1 MPGLSQ
7 SISAESCS
15 ISEYYDAVEENNLD
29 MIESG
34 SESSS
39 EVCSPYPDVKVIWL
53 FSCSIQLSMIFKL
66 LITTEMVQIK
76 LKMQV

>member
-39 EVCSPYPDVKVIWL
+39 EVCSPNPDVKVI
-53 FSCSIQLSMIFKL
+53 
-66 LITTEMVQIK
+66 
-76 LKMQV
+76 